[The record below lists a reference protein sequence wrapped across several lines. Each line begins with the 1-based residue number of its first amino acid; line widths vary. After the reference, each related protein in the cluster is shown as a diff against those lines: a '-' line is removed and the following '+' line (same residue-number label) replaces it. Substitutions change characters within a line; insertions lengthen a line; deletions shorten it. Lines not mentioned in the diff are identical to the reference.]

1 MQPEVPSVARACAAR
16 KAAAHGVAVLV
27 LAARDEFIENIVM
40 GTLDAAARRSTPGPS
55 PMAVIEFSFLP
66 VAWLLVRQHSRSASC
81 RTS

>member
-1 MQPEVPSVARACAAR
+1 MFEARCAAGN
-16 KAAAHGVAVLV
+16 AAAHGVAVLV